1 MDLIIDNLCS
11 FHLTK
16 FTKNHKTYAV
26 KFDDHL
32 ATFLYEN
39 KSLRLEGMGTFT
51 LDGKVNINHESD
63 KEIFYPIEGLSF
75 KYDPKSDTD
84 DNLILFLVKRLG
96 KIQPLVRSDLESYL
110 SNIKQ
115 FINIG
120 KPYTIEGIGTLS
132 KTNNGAYEFTPG
144 NFLPIKEELHPKRE
158 NEEHNYPKRNQSSA
172 GKLIAII
179 LIVVAALAALGG
191 IGWGI
196 SNILAKQKN
205 DNSILVDTQEQ
216 GMVDTL
222 PQLLN
227 SDISVQEQQ
236 NQVTGDS
243 SNALTNLTGDSARF
257 KMIFETTI
265 KKSRA
270 DRRTYQLHALHAYT
284 KIDTI
289 HIADSI
295 LYRLYL
301 PMKIKINDT
310 THIKDSLKIFF
321 GGEIT
326 AERQ

>member
-1 MDLIIDNLCS
+1 MVYQL
-11 FHLTK
+11 
-16 FTKNHKTYAV
+16 
-26 KFDDHL
+26 
-32 ATFLYEN
+32 
-39 KSLRLEGMGTFT
+39 
-51 LDGKVNINHESD
+51 
-63 KEIFYPIEGLSF
+63 
-75 KYDPKSDTD
+75 
-84 DNLILFLVKRLG
+84 
-96 KIQPLVRSDLESYL
+96 RSDLESYL

-144 NFLPIKEELHPKRE
+144 NFLPMKEELHPRRE
-158 NEEHNYPKRNQSSA
+158 NEEHNYPIRNQSSA
-172 GKLIAII
+172 GKIFAIV

-205 DNSILVDTQEQ
+205 NNTIQVDTQEQ
-216 GMVDTL
+216 GMADTL
-222 PQLLN
+222 PQPLN
-227 SDISVQEQQ
+227 SDITVQEQQ
-236 NQVTGDS
+236 PATIVDSTGVPNNS
-243 SNALTNLTGDSARF
+243 SGDSARF

-270 DRRTYQLHALHAYT
+270 DRRTYQLHAMHSYT
-284 KIDTI
+284 KVDTI

-310 THIKDSLKIFF
+310 TRIKDSLKIFF
-321 GGEIT
+321 GGKIN

>member
-1 MDLIIDNLCS
+1 M
-11 FHLTK
+11 
-16 FTKNHKTYAV
+16 

-39 KSLRLEGMGTFT
+39 KSLRLEGMGTFI
-51 LDGKVNINHESD
+51 LDGKVSVSTQSD
-63 KEIFYPIEGLSF
+63 KEVFYPIEGLSF
-75 KYDPKSDTD
+75 DYNPKSDTD
-84 DNLILFLVKRLG
+84 DNLIFFLVKRLG

-144 NFLPIKEELHPKRE
+144 NFLPMKEELHPKRE
-158 NEEHNYPKRNQSSA
+158 NEEHNYPKRNQSSV
-172 GKLIAII
+172 GKIIAIL

-196 SNILAKQKN
+196 SNLLAKQKN
-205 DNSILVDTQEQ
+205 DNVIQVDTQEQ
-216 GMVDTL
+216 GMADTL
-222 PQLLN
+222 PQPIN

-236 NQVTGDS
+236 LQVNADS
-243 SNALTNLTGDSARF
+243 SLFLNNSTLDSASF

-284 KIDTI
+284 KFDTI
-289 HIADSI
+289 HIADST

-301 PMKIKINDT
+301 PMKIRIADT
-310 THIKDSLKIFF
+310 TRIKDSLKIFF
-321 GGEIT
+321 GGNII

>member
-1 MDLIIDNLCS
+1 M
-11 FHLTK
+11 
-16 FTKNHKTYAV
+16 
-26 KFDDHL
+26 KFDDLL
-32 ATFLYEN
+32 ATFLYET
-39 KSLRLEGMGTFT
+39 KSLRLEGMGTFN
-51 LDGKVNINHESD
+51 LDGKVNVTHESD
-63 KEIFYPIEGLSF
+63 KGIYYPIEGLSF
-75 KYDPKSDTD
+75 TYNPKSDTD

-144 NFLPIKEELHPKRE
+144 NFLPMKEELHPKRE
-158 NEEHNYPKRNQSSA
+158 NEEHNYPVRNQSSA
-172 GKLIAII
+172 GKIIAIV
-179 LIVVAALAALGG
+179 LIVLAGLAALGG

-205 DNSILVDTQEQ
+205 NRAVQADTQEQ
-216 GMVDTL
+216 GMADTL
-222 PQLLN
+222 PQPDN
-227 SDISVQEQQ
+227 QNISVQEQA
-236 NQVTGDS
+236 TSIPDS
-243 SNALTNLTGDSARF
+243 AAGPFNISTGDSARF

-265 KKSRA
+265 KKYRA
-270 DRRTYQLHALHAYT
+270 DRRTYNLHALHSYT

-301 PMKIKINDT
+301 PMKIKIADT
-310 THIKDSLKIFF
+310 TRIKDSLKIFF
-321 GGEIT
+321 GGAIT

>member
-1 MDLIIDNLCS
+1 M
-11 FHLTK
+11 
-16 FTKNHKTYAV
+16 
-26 KFDDHL
+26 KFDDLL

-51 LDGKVNINHESD
+51 LDGKVNVNHESD
-63 KEIFYPIEGLSF
+63 KEVYYPIEGLSF
-75 KYDPKSDTD
+75 IYNPKSDTD

-144 NFLPIKEELHPKRE
+144 NFLPMKEELHPKRE
-158 NEEHNYPKRNQSSA
+158 NEEHNYPVRNQSSA
-172 GKLIAII
+172 GKIVAII
-179 LIVVAALAALGG
+179 LIVVAGLAALGG

-196 SNILAKQKN
+196 SSLLAKQKSN
-205 DNSILVDTQEQ
+205 NAVLVDTQQQ
-216 GMVDTL
+216 GMADTL
-222 PQLLN
+222 PQPLTQ
-227 SDISVQEQQ
+227 DISVQEQQ
-236 NQVTGDS
+236 STLTPDS
-243 SNALTNLTGDSARF
+243 SSVMNGASGDSARF
-257 KMIFETTI
+257 KMIFETT
-265 KKSRA
+265 KKKYRA
-270 DRRTYQLHALHAYT
+270 DKRTYQLHALHSYT

-295 LYRLYL
+295 MYRLYL
-301 PMKIKINDT
+301 PMKIKIADT
-310 THIKDSLKIFF
+310 TRIKDSLKIFF
-321 GGEIT
+321 GGVIT